1 MQHQISEREIKQTS
15 ETKTKEI
22 RINKAMSGKYEKNSM
37 RINKTSTSET

>member
-22 RINKAMSGKYEKNSM
+22 RINKAMSGKPM